1 MIEIKCEI
9 GKVKKENGNRIANGY
24 CRVAGKREDIVTEL
38 RIIFM
43 QLEKATD
50 ELTFGEALND
60 WLTIEKGFKG

>member
-9 GKVKKENGNRIANGY
+9 GKEKTKKGNRMANGY

-50 ELTFGEALND
+50 ESAFAEALDD

>member
-9 GKVKKENGNRIANGY
+9 DKVKKHNGNRIANGY
-24 CRVAGKREDIVTEL
+24 CRVTGKREDIVTEL

-43 QLEKATD
+43 ELEKATD
-50 ELTFGEALND
+50 ESAFAEALDD

>member
-9 GKVKKENGNRIANGY
+9 GKVKMKNGNRTANGY
-24 CRVAGKREDIVTEL
+24 CRVAGKREDVITEL

-50 ELTFGEALND
+50 ESAFAEALDD
-60 WLTIEKGFKG
+60 WLTIEKGFKR